1 MKKIS
6 ILFFRILMFASL
18 MIAIGVCLF
27 PYRVGTYVSRR
38 GTLKIGTVYSKNMPQ
53 YFILNEPNLEDVY
66 YAIGYG
72 VPENVKD
79 LYPTVYSSRIDSG
92 RTFFLMLAFAGLSG
106 LSYLALTILQNK
118 DQNEISS

>member
-6 ILFFRILMFASL
+6 ILFFRILMFSSL

-27 PYRVGTYVSRR
+27 PYRVATYALPSRT
-38 GTLKIGTVYSKNMPQ
+38 GYHMNMPQ
-53 YFILNEPNLEDVY
+53 HFILNEPNLEDLY
-66 YAIGYG
+66 YALGHG
-72 VPENVKD
+72 SPKE
-79 LYPTVYSSRIDSG
+79 LYSPRYSSRIDSG

-106 LSYLALTILQNK
+106 LSYLALIMLQNK